1 MSEQPK
7 YCEACESKVIG
18 AWAIPRRVIRL
29 CPKHAAVDALVKALE
44 GFIEVNKI
52 DNSLRFMEA
61 FESQIKKARAALALV
76 KKSEGK

>member
-1 MSEQPK
+1 MSDQPK
-7 YCEACESKVIG
+7 YCEECRVGMSG
-18 AWAIPRRVIRL
+18 AYEVVFL